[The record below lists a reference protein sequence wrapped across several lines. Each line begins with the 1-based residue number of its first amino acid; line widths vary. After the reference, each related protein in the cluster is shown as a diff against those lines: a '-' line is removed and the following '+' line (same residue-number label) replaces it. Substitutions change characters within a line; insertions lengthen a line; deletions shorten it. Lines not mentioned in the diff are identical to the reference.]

1 MNRWEHFNSAHA
13 KWPSFQWHQLLP
25 MPQRTLGLVFNDTS
39 CYQCP
44 KEHLAYSMAPVVPN
58 APKNTWPGYQL
69 HQSLPMPQRT
79 LGLVFNDTSC
89 SRCSKENFCS
99 SFVGAAC
106 NCCNASLRFERQAA
120 FSQSSCAYHSFSPQ
134 LRTVSLQW
142 TLTHKW
148 GQADRA
154 GVREKNIPPFKHA
167 GAAPLASHITSLD
180 RAVSLL
186 VTITS
191 DNCTA
196 AKYNAERVSQTCSL
210 RTEIAQPHC
219 RKI

>member
-1 MNRWEHFNSAHA
+1 MGRVWDIVY
-13 KWPSFQWHQLLP
+13 KISFRAVPFVILMVIKANVSGETPEVW
-25 MPQRTLGLVFNDTS
+25 F
-39 CYQCP
+39 
-44 KEHLAYSMAPVVPN
+44 PN
-58 APKNTWPGYQL
+58 AHHLWGYLTWTGENTSIQ
-69 HQSLPMPQRT
+69 HMQS
-79 LGLVFNDTSC
+79 GLVFNDTSC

-106 NCCNASLRFERQAA
+106 NCCNVSLRFERQAA

-196 AKYNAERVSQTCSL
+196 EKYNAERVSQTCSL